1 MKIVFMGTPEFA
13 VPSLVSLHESG
24 YTVDLVITQEDKPK
38 GRGKKL
44 QATPVKEKAL
54 ELGFEV
60 YQPKNVNSK
69 ESVEKIKALDPD
81 FIVVVAYGQI
91 IRKSILEIPKYDI
104 INVHASLLPKY
115 RGAAPINWSIID
127 GEKETGVTIM
137 EIQEGLDTGDM
148 ILKESIAIEDEDD
161 AITITEKLSKLG
173 GKMLPEAI
181 LGLVDGSLS
190 KKKQD
195 DSLSSYASM
204 MNKELGHIDWNKSA
218 FEIRNLIRGLKPWP
232 SAFTYL
238 NDEIVKIHGAEVSDE
253 DIEVPLGQIV
263 RVDKEYIYIKCGQ
276 GLLKVFEIQ
285 FPNKKKMLVADYLK
299 GNSIES
305 GIVFK

>member
-13 VPSLVSLHESG
+13 VPSLVALEESG
-24 YTVDLVITQEDKPK
+24 YTVDLVITREDKPK

-44 QATPVKEKAL
+44 QHTPVKEKAL
-54 ELGFEV
+54 ELGLEV

-69 ESVEKIKALDPD
+69 ESVEKIRALDPD

-91 IRKSILEIPKYDI
+91 IRKDILEIPKYDI

-127 GEKETGVTIM
+127 GEEETGITIM

-148 ILKESIAIEDEDD
+148 ILKGSIKIEEDDD
-161 AITITEKLSKLG
+161 AISITDKLSKLG
-173 GKMLPEAI
+173 GDLLPEAI
-181 LGLVDGSLS
+181 LGLVDGSLV

-204 MNKELGHIDWNKSA
+204 MSKETGHIDWSKSA

-232 SAFTYL
+232 SAYSYYK
-238 NDEIVKIHGAEVSDE
+238 DEIVKMHSAKVLDDNFEGE
-253 DIEVPLGQIV
+253 LGQLV
-263 RVDKEYIYIKCGQ
+263 KVDKEHLYIKCGQ
-276 GLLKVFEIQ
+276 ATLMIEEIQ
-285 FPNKKKMLVADYLK
+285 FPGKKKMLVADYLK
-299 GNSIES
+299 GNAMDGDVI
-305 GIVFK
+305 FK